1 MSNLSI
7 VLCTYNEAK
16 NIKQT
21 LIKLVNNNSV
31 KEIIIIDDSSTDG
44 TSDIIK
50 SLNDN
55 KIKLFV
61 RKNTKGFASAFIF
74 GIMMSQNDYILRFD
88 IDMTDEIN
96 LFLDSFEKNK
106 DRDCVI
112 FSRYV
117 EGGKDLRSNYR
128 KIPSLIL
135 NKICQ
140 YLISSKIK
148 DYTSCII
155 FFKRS
160 LLSDIMPQN
169 TYYANFII
177 EFVFSLIIKKKNY
190 LEIGFEQK
198 KVTELNSKSAPNILS
213 FLKNGSF
220 YLITILK
227 CVLLKIK
234 INLCTFQQKIL
245 SSTKKL

>member
-7 VLCTYNEAK
+7 VLCTYNEAN

-21 LIKLVNNNSV
+21 LIKLVSKNSV
-31 KEIIIIDDSSTDG
+31 KEIIIIDDNSTDG

-50 SLNDN
+50 SLNNN
-55 KIKLFV
+55 KIKLFI
-61 RKNTKGFASAFIF
+61 RKNTRGFASAFIF
-74 GIMMSQNDYILRFD
+74 GIMMSQGDYILRFD
-88 IDMTDEIN
+88 IDMFDNIDF
-96 LFLDSFEKNK
+96 FLDSFEKNK
-106 DRDCVI
+106 VRDCVI
-112 FSRYV
+112 FSRYIK
-117 EGGKDLRSNYR
+117 GGKDLRGNYR

-135 NKICQ
+135 NMICQ
-140 YLISSKIK
+140 YLLSSKIK

-160 LLSDIMPQN
+160 LLSNIVPQN
-169 TYYANFII
+169 TFYANFII
-177 EFVFSLIIKKKNY
+177 EFVFYLILKKKNY

-198 KVTELNSKSAPNILS
+198 KGTELNSKSAPNILR
-213 FLKNGSF
+213 FLMNGSF

-245 SSTKKL
+245 SLTKKL

>member
-7 VLCTYNEAK
+7 VLCTYNEAS

-21 LIKLVNNNSV
+21 LNKLINKNSI

-44 TSDIIK
+44 TSNIIE
-50 SLNDN
+50 SFDND
-55 KIKLFV
+55 KIKLYI

-74 GIMMSQNDYILRFD
+74 GIMMSSGDYILRFD
-88 IDMTDEIN
+88 VDMFAEIDF
-96 LFLDSFEKNK
+96 FLGTFEKNK
-106 DRDCVI
+106 DKDCVI
-112 FSRYV
+112 FSRYK
-117 EGGKDLRSNYR
+117 ENGKDLRSNYR

-140 YLISSKIK
+140 HLLSKKIK

-155 FFKRS
+155 FFKRN
-160 LLSDIMPQN
+160 LLSDIIPQN
-169 TYYANFII
+169 SYYANFII
-177 EFVFSLIIKKKNY
+177 EFVFSLILKKKNY
-190 LEIGFEQK
+190 LEIGFKQK
-198 KVTELNSKSAPNILS
+198 KSTELNSKSSPNILG
-213 FLKNGSF
+213 FLKNGFF

-234 INLCTFQQKIL
+234 K
-245 SSTKKL
+245 